1 MSEREAPRAAIVDYG
16 VGNLYSVRSACAAVG
31 LRAEITGEK
40 AAILAADAV
49 IVPGMGAFGDAM
61 DTLRRMDLVEPLR
74 EIAAAGTPLIGIC
87 LGMQLF
93 MTESEEFGHHRG
105 LELIS
110 GPVVRFKTPLLRA
123 EELKVPHVGWARIT
137 PARAAPS
144 WGEWPL
150 QGIDAG
156 EFMYFVHSYFA
167 VPSEPDVVFSVSRYG
182 DVEFCS
188 SLKRGNVFACQFHP
202 ERSGPKGLQ
211 VYRNIANHITGQ
223 APATVKTNA

>member
-1 MSEREAPRAAIVDYG
+1 MSERGAPRAAIVDYG

-31 LRAEITGEK
+31 LLAEITGEK

-61 DTLRRMDLVEPLR
+61 DTLRRMDLIEPLR

-93 MTESEEFGHHRG
+93 MSESEEFGHHQG
-105 LELIS
+105 LGVIP
-110 GPVVRFKTPLLRA
+110 GPVVRFATPHQRS
-123 EELKVPHVGWARIT
+123 EELKVPHVGWARIA
-137 PARAAPS
+137 PARAVSS
-144 WGEWPL
+144 WSEWPL
-150 QGIDAG
+150 QGIDSG
-156 EFMYFVHSYFA
+156 EYMYFVHSYYA
-167 VPSEPDVVFSVSRYG
+167 VPSEPEVVFSVSRYG
-182 DVEFCS
+182 DIGFCS

-211 VYRNIANHITGQ
+211 VYRNIADHITGHP
-223 APATVKTNA
+223 PATVKTNA